1 MQSVVRRAEEKDL
14 PALTEIN
21 LACFSG
27 NQGGPDSARQ
37 WMECRLNSFPLYQV
51 FVLEVDGEVVGYI
64 GWEIHGGFQRPLPVV
79 ELEQI
84 GLMPSF
90 QDKGLGGILQNDSM
104 AAVAEWVR
112 DNNKRI
118 ESQINFIVWVYS
130 GNLRA
135 IASYMKIFSDGVVG
149 MRTQYGGRSEVM
161 LRHQLSHVVDVPR
174 EER

>member
-1 MQSVVRRAEEKDL
+1 
-14 PALTEIN
+14 
-21 LACFSG
+21 
-27 NQGGPDSARQ
+27 
-37 WMECRLNSFPLYQV
+37 MECRLNSFPLYQV
-51 FVLEVDGEVVGYI
+51 FVLEVSGTVVGYI

-90 QDKGLGGILQNDSM
+90 QDKGLGSVLQNESM
-104 AAVAEWVR
+104 ATIARWVG

-118 ESQINFIVWVYS
+118 EAQINFTVWAYS

-135 IASYMKIFSDGVVG
+135 INSYMKIFADGVVG

-161 LRHQLSHVVDVPR
+161 LRHQLPYIVSVPR
-174 EER
+174 EEH